1 MYGTYTRTMLG
12 LRTRTNNKGYGLE
25 SAMANF
31 NRSMFC
37 RFIASFLSFVLIQ
50 TAPGL
55 SVYEAIAQMRTA
67 AGTAAGT
74 SSGAAPVRVEMN
86 LPSAGAV
93 MSPNSVLGLNAS
105 LSAPNA
111 VPNVVTPSVAVKMN
125 QAVQTPAIP
134 VTPLSFKPST
144 LPAAAKS
151 VSVIAA
157 VPASAALTP
166 SAPAASALVDT
177 GVSLSKIASEKS
189 APSSE
194 PSALLTTLSRLFDGS
209 SAYKGTLAVGTPTE
223 SAAASIGDSAPS
235 ALAPAALSAA
245 SKTDAQPPVPS
256 NNEPPATPSAPSRSR
271 VSIGLGLAALG
282 GAAAWYTSAWAVA
295 VLGGFLAPFVAVP
308 ALVLSASWISL
319 GALAGFA
326 AFSVE
331 TWKGFPSDL
340 KSSALSAGAMTFR
353 FWARFGLIFDS
364 VLRGG
369 STDEAMKKDLSANIL
384 KYPFIAWLFVL
395 AGYAMSPVAF
405 LIGSAYRLIGTPFL
419 AAFRGAREV
428 IVGFLPW
435 MARVFRFLGRLVVRI
450 FPFMGG
456 FIVGALKTAFF
467 GAAAG
472 AALLAGPIGRD
483 AFLTDYKAKTL
494 PGWIGFRLTQ
504 VLALAAVVVT
514 GAVGAVIGLASSP
527 VHVVMGA
534 LELAFDWSGL
544 SPKGEEFFSRW
555 MKAVKNDGGLTALL
569 DRGFPLA
576 AENLSLPARV
586 TRALNGTAISLY
598 TALFLPFLSIA
609 TIVRASRAASRGEDK
624 RSPDGTDRKDEKG
637 SETPVAPRA
646 GVVLPA
652 VLGTLGAAAGVAAAL
667 YFLVAPLVLLDLGLL
682 AAAAVLGGAA
692 GLALSQP
699 QAWSGSVSGALAE
712 GSLSAKQSFGG
723 WRDAGARTAAALRGD
738 AVPRVSES
746 VVALAL
752 PTVFG
757 AVAAF
762 LSAVVGGAQSAA
774 SSAGAASW
782 AGFMAVITQFLPA
795 LKRFLN
801 WAVEVLKDIVPFAF
815 GFVFGTIFGV
825 FKSGWFVASNLF
837 RPVQDIFEREDEIG
851 TERPSE
857 AQTGAAILM
866 GLTLIVPALAA
877 FVGSFA
883 VGMIAGIPVALTH
896 GVALGVRWAR
906 TGEKSESYFKNWERR
921 SLPNALRKAREVVD
935 IKIVDAEGAELPVWR
950 VYVRLASFLL
960 AAIPST
966 IALVV
971 SGGAAYL
978 RSLADAKLVESKPEA
993 ARASA
998 DEPAAAPVEKAE
1010 QKPVGKPP
1018 VWVAALTGALGLAAG
1033 IYAAIAFGAP
1043 LLAALAG
1050 WKLWLAAAAVYAAVP
1065 VLGLSAG
1072 LAVSQPV
1079 LWTRLIPSVVD
1090 HAKAGFGR
1098 SLGYWTAAGKAV
1110 GLAPLYAI
1118 PGSVLGAGWAVAGA
1132 AFGGAAA
1139 GAVAA
1144 YEGARQVV
1152 YEILPFLRTAFET
1165 LMKVI
1170 RRVVPFVFGL
1180 FAGLVSG
1187 VVGSAAFGAILLGR
1201 PYFKHVVADDFKHAG
1216 ALGFL
1221 GNLLLKTV
1229 ALVLGL
1235 VFGLIGVV
1243 AGVLAALPYALTASV
1258 AFAFRFADIGGP
1270 VQKFFDHWT
1279 YGALRAELRRLS
1291 QLTDRFQFP
1300 EGEAAIADGWIRMAN
1315 VLPATIAAAF
1325 AGTIAGWVGYFRS
1338 LGVAYKSAKS
1348 GGPIP
1353 EPVVDEEAQRRW
1365 DRTWR
1370 SSKKAALSFFAWGI
1384 AGAVIGLGIML
1395 ATSWTPLGLAG
1406 WLLVGALA
1414 GAGVLGALSLAALIA
1429 TVALFFWID
1438 GQLR

>member
-1 MYGTYTRTMLG
+1 
-12 LRTRTNNKGYGLE
+12 
-25 SAMANF
+25 MANF
-31 NRSMFC
+31 NRSMIS

-50 TAPGL
+50 TAPGMG
-55 SVYEAIAQMRTA
+55 VYQALAQVKVNMGA
-67 AGTAAGT
+67 SGTA
-74 SSGAAPVRVEMN
+74 SGAPVRVQIAV
-86 LPSAGAV
+86 PSANAILT
-93 MSPNSVLGLNAS
+93 PNAVLGLNPS
-105 LSAPNA
+105 LSVTNA
-111 VPNVVTPSVAVKMN
+111 VPNLVTPSVAVTVVKTN

-134 VTPLSFKPST
+134 VTPSSFRPLT
-144 LPAAAKS
+144 VPAAAKS

-157 VPASAALTP
+157 APASALT
-166 SAPAASALVDT
+166 SNTPAASSLVET
-177 GVSLSKIASEKS
+177 GASLSKISVEKQS
-189 APSSE
+189 P
-194 PSALLTTLSRLFDGS
+194 ALLTTLSRLFDGS
-209 SAYKGTLAVGTPTE
+209 RSYKGTLVVPAV
-223 SAAASIGDSAPS
+223 ASISDSRASALTPS
-235 ALAPAALSAA
+235 ALAPAVS
-245 SKTDAQPPVPS
+245 DPQPPVPS
-256 NNEPPATPSAPSRSR
+256 VNETPSAPSRSR

-282 GAAAWYTSAWAVA
+282 GAAAWYTSAWAVT
-295 VLGGFLAPFVAVP
+295 VLGSLLAPLVAVP
-308 ALVLSASWISL
+308 ALLLSASWIAL
-319 GALAGFA
+319 GALSGFA

-369 STDEAMKKDLSANIL
+369 STDEAMKKELSANIL
-384 KYPFIAWLFVL
+384 KYPLIAWLFVA
-395 AGYAMSPVAF
+395 AGYVMSPVAF
-405 LIGSAYRLIGTPFL
+405 VLGSAYRLVGTPFL
-419 AAFRGAREV
+419 AAFRGARDV

-483 AFLTDYKAKTL
+483 AFLLDYKAKTL

-514 GAVGAVIGLASSP
+514 GAVGAVIGLLSSP
-527 VHVVMGA
+527 VHIVMGA
-534 LELAFDWSGL
+534 LELAFDWSNL
-544 SPKGEEFFSRW
+544 SDKGEAYFKLW
-555 MKAVKNDGGLTALL
+555 MKAVKNDGAVTVLL

-576 AENLSLPARV
+576 AENLSLAARV
-586 TRALNGTAISLY
+586 TRVLNGTGISLY
-598 TALFLPFLSIA
+598 TALFLPFVSIA
-609 TIVRASRAASRGEDK
+609 TIVRASRAAARGEDK

-637 SETPVAPRA
+637 AEAPVASRP
-646 GVVLPA
+646 GIVLPA

-682 AAAAVLGGAA
+682 AAAAFVGGGI

-699 QAWSGSVSGALAE
+699 QAWSGSVSGAVAE
-712 GSLSAKQSFGG
+712 GSLAAKQSFGG

-738 AVPRVSES
+738 AVPRASEP
-746 VVALAL
+746 VIALAL

-757 AVAAF
+757 AVAAV
-762 LSAVVGGAQSAA
+762 LSAAIGGVQSAA
-774 SSAGAASW
+774 SSAGAAAW
-782 AGFMAVITQFLPA
+782 AGFLAVITQFLPA

-801 WAVEVLKDIVPFAF
+801 WAVEVLKDIVPFVF
-815 GFVFGTIFGV
+815 GFVFGTVFGV

-837 RPVQDIFEREDEIG
+837 RPVEAVFKREDVMNSK
-851 TERPSE
+851 PSE
-857 AQTGAAILM
+857 AQIGAGVLM
-866 GLTLIVPALAA
+866 GLTLVVPALAA
-877 FVGSFA
+877 FAGSFA
-883 VGMIAGIPVALTH
+883 VGMVAGIPVALTH
-896 GVALGVRWAR
+896 GVALGVRWAG
-906 TGEKSESYFKNWERR
+906 TGEKSETFFKNWERR
-921 SLPNALRKAREVVD
+921 SLPNALRKARKVVE
-935 IKIVDAEGAELPVWR
+935 INLSGEGAEMPIWR
-950 VYVRLASFLL
+950 VYVRLTSFLL
-960 AAIPST
+960 ATIPST
-966 IALVV
+966 LALVV
-971 SGGAAYL
+971 SGGTAYL
-978 RSLADAKLVESKPEA
+978 RSLSDAKLAESKPA
-993 ARASA
+993 A
-998 DEPAAAPVEKAE
+998 EPASTEAPSTTPAEKAE

-1018 VWVAALTGALGLAAG
+1018 VWLAALTGALGLAAG
-1033 IYAAIAFGAP
+1033 IYATIAFGVP
-1043 LLAALAG
+1043 MIAALVG

-1065 VLGLSAG
+1065 VLGMSTG

-1079 LWTRLIPSVVD
+1079 LWTRLVPSVID
-1090 HAKAGFGR
+1090 HSKAGFGR

-1118 PGSVLGAGWAVAGA
+1118 PGALLGAVWGAAGA
-1132 AFGGAAA
+1132 VFGLAAA

-1165 LMKVI
+1165 VMKVL
-1170 RRVVPFVFGL
+1170 RRVVPFGFGL
-1180 FAGLVSG
+1180 VAGLVSG
-1187 VVGSAAFGAILLGR
+1187 VVGSAAFGALLLGR
-1201 PYFKHVVADDFKHAG
+1201 PYFKHVVTEDFKHAG
-1216 ALGFL
+1216 ALGFI
-1221 GNLLLKTV
+1221 GNVILKAA
-1229 ALVLGL
+1229 ALVLG
-1235 VFGLIGVV
+1235 VAFGLVGVV
-1243 AGVLAALPYALTASV
+1243 AGVLAALPYALTASA

-1279 YGALRAELRRLS
+1279 YGALRSELQRLS
-1291 QLTDRFQFP
+1291 QLTSRFQFP
-1300 EGEAAIADGWIRMAN
+1300 EGEPALSDGWIRMAN

-1338 LGVAYKSAKS
+1338 LGAAYTSAKS

-1370 SSKKAALSFFAWGI
+1370 SSKKAAAGFFAWGI

-1414 GAGVLGALSLAALIA
+1414 AAGVLGALALAAVIA
-1429 TVALFFWID
+1429 TFALFFWLD

>member
-1 MYGTYTRTMLG
+1 
-12 LRTRTNNKGYGLE
+12 
-25 SAMANF
+25 MANF
-31 NRSMFC
+31 NRSMFS
-37 RFIASFLSFVLIQ
+37 RFVASFLSFVLIQ
-50 TAPGL
+50 TAPGMGAYSAL
-55 SVYEAIAQMRTA
+55 AQVRTA

-74 SSGAAPVRVEMN
+74 VNSGAPVRVQMS
-86 LPSAGAV
+86 LPSASAV
-93 MSPNSVLGLNAS
+93 LTPNVGLGLNPG
-105 LSAPNA
+105 LSVTNA
-111 VPNVVTPSVAVKMN
+111 VPNLVTPSVAVNIDQPN
-125 QAVQTPAIP
+125 QAAQITAIP
-134 VTPLSFKPST
+134 SIPLSFKPST

-151 VSVIAA
+151 VAVNAA
-157 VPASAALTP
+157 VPVSAAL
-166 SAPAASALVDT
+166 VET
-177 GVSLSKIASEKS
+177 GVSLSRIASEES
-189 APSSE
+189 APAAE

-209 SAYKGTLAVGTPTE
+209 SAYKGTLPVP
-223 SAAASIGDSAPS
+223 AAASIGDSAPS
-235 ALAPAALSAA
+235 SLAPSALSAA
-245 SKTDAQPPVPS
+245 SKTDSQPPVPS
-256 NNEPPATPSAPSRSR
+256 NNETPSAPSRSR

-340 KSSALSAGAMTFR
+340 KNSALSAGAMTFR

-369 STDEAMKKDLSANIL
+369 STDEAMKKELSANIL
-384 KYPFIAWLFVL
+384 KYPLIAWLFVL

-405 LIGSAYRLIGTPFL
+405 LLGSAYRLIGTPFL

-450 FPFMGG
+450 FPFAGG
-456 FIVGALKTAFF
+456 LIVGGLKTAFF

-472 AALLAGPIGRD
+472 AAVLAGPIGRD

-514 GAVGAVIGLASSP
+514 GAVGAVIGLLVSP

-534 LELAFDWSGL
+534 LDLAFDWSGL

-576 AENLSLPARV
+576 AENLTLAARV
-586 TRALNGTAISLY
+586 ARVLNGTAISLY
-598 TALFLPFLSIA
+598 TALFLPFVSIA
-609 TIVRASRAASRGEDK
+609 TIVRASRAASRGEDT

-637 SETPVAPRA
+637 AETPVAARP
-646 GVVLPA
+646 GIVLPA
-652 VLGTLGAAAGVAAAL
+652 VLGVIGAAAGVAAAL

-682 AAAAVLGGAA
+682 ALAAVIGGGL

-699 QAWSGSVSGALAE
+699 QAWSGSVSGAISE
-712 GSLSAKQSFGG
+712 GSLAAKQSFGG

-738 AVPRVSES
+738 AVPRASEP
-746 VVALAL
+746 VVALAI
-752 PTVFG
+752 PTVAG
-757 AVAAF
+757 AIAAA
-762 LSAVVGGAQSAA
+762 LSAVIGGVQSAV
-774 SSAGAASW
+774 STTVSAAW

-795 LKRFLN
+795 LKRFFD
-801 WAVEVLKDIVPFAF
+801 WAVEVLKDIVPFVF
-815 GFVFGTIFGV
+815 GFLFGTILGV

-837 RPVQDIFEREDEIG
+837 RPVQEIFEREDKNG

-857 AQTGAAILM
+857 AQIGAGVLM
-866 GLTLIVPALAA
+866 GLTLVVPALAA
-877 FVGSFA
+877 FAGSFA

-896 GVALGVRWAR
+896 GVALGVRWAG
-906 TGEKSESYFKNWERR
+906 TGEKSEMYFKNWERR
-921 SLPNALRKAREVVD
+921 SLPNALKKAAGVVK
-935 IKIVDAEGAELPVWR
+935 IKLSGEGVEMPIWR
-950 VYVRLASFLL
+950 LYVRSASFLL

-966 IALVV
+966 IALVI
-971 SGGAAYL
+971 SGGAAYV
-978 RSLADAKLVESKPEA
+978 RSLADAKLAESKPEA
-993 ARASA
+993 AQASTE
-998 DEPAAAPVEKAE
+998 EPAAAPVEKAA

-1033 IYAAIAFGAP
+1033 IYAAIVLGP
-1043 LLAALAG
+1043 VYLMLLTG
-1050 WKLWLAAAAVYAAVP
+1050 WQLWLGYATVFAAVP

-1110 GLAPLYAI
+1110 GLTPVYGFA
-1118 PGSVLGAGWAVAGA
+1118 GGVLGLVWGVAGA
-1132 AFGGAAA
+1132 AFGLAAA

-1165 LMKVI
+1165 LMKVL

-1180 FAGLVSG
+1180 FAGLISG
-1187 VVGSAAFGAILLGR
+1187 VVGSAAFGALLLGR
-1201 PYFKHVVADDFKHAG
+1201 PYFKHVVADDFKHEG

-1221 GNLLLKTV
+1221 GNLLLKAV
-1229 ALVLGL
+1229 AFVLGV

-1300 EGEAAIADGWIRMAN
+1300 EGEAALSDGWIRMAN

-1325 AGTIAGWVGYFRS
+1325 AGTIAGWVGFFRS

-1353 EPVVDEEAQRRW
+1353 EPVVDQEAQRRW

-1370 SSKKAALSFFAWGI
+1370 SSKKAALSFFAWGV
-1384 AGAVIGLGIML
+1384 AGAVIGLVLML

-1414 GAGVLGALSLAALIA
+1414 GAGVLGALALAAVIA
-1429 TVALFFWID
+1429 TVALFLWID

>member
-1 MYGTYTRTMLG
+1 
-12 LRTRTNNKGYGLE
+12 
-25 SAMANF
+25 MANF
-31 NRSMFC
+31 KRSIFC

-50 TAPGL
+50 TAPGMG
-55 SVYEAIAQMRTA
+55 VYQALAQVKVNMGA
-67 AGTAAGT
+67 SGTA
-74 SSGAAPVRVEMN
+74 SGAPVRVQIAV
-86 LPSAGAV
+86 PSANAILT
-93 MSPNSVLGLNAS
+93 PNAVLGLNPS
-105 LSAPNA
+105 LSVTNV
-111 VPNVVTPSVAVKMN
+111 VPNLVTPSVAVKTN
-125 QAVQTPAIP
+125 QAAQMPAIP

-151 VSVIAA
+151 VSVNAA
-157 VPASAALTP
+157 VPASALTP
-166 SAPAASALVDT
+166 NAVPSAASELVKT
-177 GVSLSKIASEKS
+177 GASLSNISVEKQS
-189 APSSE
+189 P
-194 PSALLTTLSRLFDGS
+194 ALLTTLSRLFDGTRS
-209 SAYKGTLAVGTPTE
+209 YKGTLSVP
-223 SAAASIGDSAPS
+223 AAAAIADPRPS
-235 ALAPAALSAA
+235 ALAAPSTLAPAAPDS
-245 SKTDAQPPVPS
+245 QIPVPS
-256 NNEPPATPSAPSRSR
+256 SNETPSAPSRSR

-282 GAAAWYTSAWAVA
+282 GAAAWYTSAWAVT
-295 VLGGFLAPFVAVP
+295 VLGPLLAPFVAVP
-308 ALVLSASWISL
+308 ALALAVGWISL
-319 GALAGFA
+319 GTLAGFA

-331 TWKGFPSDL
+331 TWKDFPSDL
-340 KSSALSAGAMTFR
+340 KTSALSAGAMTFR

-369 STDEAMKKDLSANIL
+369 STDEAMKKELSANIL
-384 KYPFIAWLFVL
+384 TYPIIAWLFVL

-405 LIGSAYRLIGTPFL
+405 IIGSAYRLVGTPFL

-456 FIVGALKTAFF
+456 FIIGGLKTMFF

-472 AALLAGPIGRD
+472 AAVLAGPIGRD
-483 AFLTDYKAKTL
+483 AFTSDYKAVSV
-494 PGWIGFRLTQ
+494 PGWIAFRLTQ
-504 VLALAAVVVT
+504 LAALAAILLT
-514 GAVGAVIGLASSP
+514 GAVGAVLGLLSSP

-544 SPKGEEFFSRW
+544 SPKGEAFFTRW

-576 AENLSLPARV
+576 ETNLSLAARL
-586 TRALNGTAISLY
+586 TRVLNGAAISLY
-598 TALFLPFLSIA
+598 TALFLPFVSLA
-609 TIVRASRAASRGEDK
+609 TIVRASRAAYRGEDK
-624 RSPDGTDRKDEKG
+624 RSPDGTERKDEKG
-637 SETPVAPRA
+637 SEPPVAPRA

-652 VLGTLGAAAGVAAAL
+652 ALGALGAAAGVAAAL

-682 AAAAVLGGAA
+682 AAAALLGGGA

-699 QAWSGSVSGALAE
+699 QAWTGAVTGTIAE
-712 GSLSAKQSFGG
+712 GSLAAKQSFGG

-738 AVPRVSES
+738 AVPRASES
-746 VVALAL
+746 VVALAI
-752 PTVFG
+752 PTVLG
-757 AVAAF
+757 AIAAV
-762 LSAVVGGAQSAA
+762 LSAV
-774 SSAGAASW
+774 AGAAQAAASKTAAAAW

-795 LKRFLN
+795 LKRFFN
-801 WAVEVLKDIVPFAF
+801 WALEVLKDIVPFAF
-815 GFVFGTIFGV
+815 GFLFGTILGV

-837 RPVQDIFEREDEIG
+837 RPVEAVFKREDAVG
-851 TERPSE
+851 SKASE
-857 AQTGAAILM
+857 AQIGAGVLM
-866 GLTLIVPALAA
+866 GLTLVVPALAA
-877 FVGSFA
+877 FAGSFA

-896 GVALGVRWAR
+896 GVALGVRWAG
-906 TGEKSESYFKNWERR
+906 TGEKSESFFRNWERR
-921 SLPNALRKAREVVD
+921 SLPNALRAARKVAD
-935 IKIVDAEGAELPVWR
+935 IGLSGEGAELPVWR

-978 RSLADAKLVESKPEA
+978 RSLSDAKLGDSKAASGTSSSEASAPAPAPKPEQA
-993 ARASA
+993 
-998 DEPAAAPVEKAE
+998 
-1010 QKPVGKPP
+1010 PVGKPP
-1018 VWVAALTGALGLAAG
+1018 VWLAAATGALGLAAG
-1033 IYAAIAFGAP
+1033 IYAALAFGVP

-1050 WKLWLAAAAVYAAVP
+1050 WQLWLAAAAVYAAVP

-1079 LWTRLIPSVVD
+1079 LWKRLIPSVVD
-1090 HAKAGFGR
+1090 HAKGGFGR

-1118 PGSVLGAGWAVAGA
+1118 PGAVLGAAWGAAGA
-1132 AFGGAAA
+1132 AFGLAAA

-1165 LMKVI
+1165 VMKVL
-1170 RRVVPFVFGL
+1170 RRVVPFGFGL
-1180 FAGLVSG
+1180 FAGLISG
-1187 VVGSAAFGAILLGR
+1187 VVGSAAFGALLLGR
-1201 PYFKHVVADDFKHAG
+1201 PYFKHVVAEDFNHSG

-1221 GNLLLKTV
+1221 GNVLLKAV
-1229 ALVLGL
+1229 ALVLGV
-1235 VFGLIGVV
+1235 VFGLVGVV
-1243 AGVLAALPYALTASV
+1243 AGSLAALPYALTASV
-1258 AFAFRFADIGGP
+1258 SFAFRFADIGGP

-1300 EGEAAIADGWIRMAN
+1300 AEEPAIADGWIRLAN

-1325 AGTIAGWVGYFRS
+1325 AGTIAGWVGFFRS

-1353 EPVVDEEAQRRW
+1353 EPVVDQDARRRW

-1414 GAGVLGALSLAALIA
+1414 GAGVLGALALAAVIA
-1429 TVALFFWID
+1429 AFALFFWLD

>member
-1 MYGTYTRTMLG
+1 MAR
-12 LRTRTNNKGYGLE
+12 E
-25 SAMANF
+25 S
-31 NRSMFC
+31 
-37 RFIASFLSFVLIQ
+37 
-50 TAPGL
+50 
-55 SVYEAIAQMRTA
+55 
-67 AGTAAGT
+67 
-74 SSGAAPVRVEMN
+74 
-86 LPSAGAV
+86 
-93 MSPNSVLGLNAS
+93 
-105 LSAPNA
+105 
-111 VPNVVTPSVAVKMN
+111 
-125 QAVQTPAIP
+125 
-134 VTPLSFKPST
+134 
-144 LPAAAKS
+144 
-151 VSVIAA
+151 
-157 VPASAALTP
+157 
-166 SAPAASALVDT
+166 ASALVET
-177 GVSLSKIASEKS
+177 GVFLSRIAAEKTAPASEGTATES
-189 APSSE
+189 
-194 PSALLTTLSRLFDGS
+194 SALLTALSRLFDGS
-209 SAYKGTLAVGTPTE
+209 VSYKGTLAVP
-223 SAAASIGDSAPS
+223 AAASIGDLSPS
-235 ALAPAALSAA
+235 ALAPSALSAA
-245 SKTDAQPPVPS
+245 SKSDAQPPVPS
-256 NNEPPATPSAPSRSR
+256 NNETPSAPSRSR

-295 VLGGFLAPFVAVP
+295 VLGSFLAPFIAVP
-308 ALVLSASWISL
+308 ALALTAAWITL
-319 GALAGFA
+319 GTLAGFA

-331 TWKGFPSDL
+331 TWKGFPADL
-340 KSSALSAGAMTFR
+340 KNSSLSAGAMTFR

-369 STDEAMKKDLSANIL
+369 STDEAMKRDLPANIL
-384 KYPFIAWLFVL
+384 KYPVIAWLFVL
-395 AGYAMSPVAF
+395 AGYVMSPVAF
-405 LIGSAYRLIGTPFL
+405 VLGAAYRLIGTPFL

-450 FPFMGG
+450 FPFAGG
-456 FIVGALKTAFF
+456 LIVGGLKTAFF

-472 AALLAGPIGRD
+472 AAVLAGPIGRD
-483 AFLTDYKAKTL
+483 AFTSDYKAVSV
-494 PGWIGFRLTQ
+494 PGWIGYRLTQ
-504 VLALAAVVVT
+504 LAALAAILVT
-514 GAVGAVIGLASSP
+514 GAVGAVIGLVSSP

-534 LELAFDWSGL
+534 LELAFKWSGL
-544 SPKGEEFFSRW
+544 SDKGETFFKLW

-576 AENLSLPARV
+576 AENLSLSARV
-586 TRALNGTAISLY
+586 TRVLNGTAISLY
-598 TALFLPFLSIA
+598 TALFLPFVSIA
-609 TIVRASRAASRGEDK
+609 TIVRASRAAYRGEDL

-667 YFLVAPLVLLDLGLL
+667 YFLVAPLALLDLGIL
-682 AAAAVLGGAA
+682 AAAAVIGGGA

-699 QAWSGSVSGALAE
+699 QAWSGSVSGAIAE
-712 GSLSAKQSFGG
+712 GSLAAKQAFGG

-738 AVPRVSES
+738 AVPRASES
-746 VVALAL
+746 VAALAV
-752 PTVFG
+752 PTVVG
-757 AVAAF
+757 AIAAVP
-762 LSAVVGGAQSAA
+762 SAVVGAAQAAA
-774 SSAGAASW
+774 SKAVAAAW

-801 WAVEVLKDIVPFAF
+801 WAVEVLKDIVPFVF
-815 GFVFGTIFGV
+815 GFVFGTVFGV

-837 RPVQDIFEREDEIG
+837 RPVQEIFEREDKNG

-857 AQTGAAILM
+857 AQIGAGVLM
-866 GLTLIVPALAA
+866 GLTLVVPALAA
-877 FVGSFA
+877 FAGSFA

-896 GVALGVRWAR
+896 GLALGVRWAG
-906 TGEKSESYFKNWERR
+906 TGEKSEAYFKNWERR
-921 SLPNALRKAREVVD
+921 SLPNALKRAAGVV
-935 IKIVDAEGAELPVWR
+935 KITLSGEGAEMPIWR
-950 VYVRLASFLL
+950 LYVRSASFLL

-971 SGGAAYL
+971 SGGVAYV
-978 RSLADAKLVESKPEA
+978 RSLADAKRAESKPEA
-993 ARASA
+993 APASS
-998 DEPAAAPVEKAE
+998 EESAATPSDKAE

-1018 VWVAALTGALGLAAG
+1018 VWLAALTGALGLAAG

-1079 LWTRLIPSVVD
+1079 LWTRLVPSVVD

-1118 PGSVLGAGWAVAGA
+1118 PGAVLGAVWGVAGA
-1132 AFGGAAA
+1132 VFGVAAA

-1170 RRVVPFVFGL
+1170 RRVVPFAFGL
-1180 FAGLVSG
+1180 LAGLVSG
-1187 VVGSAAFGAILLGR
+1187 VVGSAAFGALLLGR

-1221 GNLLLKTV
+1221 GNLLLKAV
-1229 ALVLGL
+1229 ALVLG
-1235 VFGLIGVV
+1235 VAFGLVGVV

-1258 AFAFRFADIGGP
+1258 SLAFRFAEIGGP

-1279 YGALRAELRRLS
+1279 YGALRAEMQRLN

-1300 EGEAAIADGWIRMAN
+1300 EGSAAVSDGWIRMAN
-1315 VLPATIAAAF
+1315 ILPATIAAAF
-1325 AGTIAGWVGYFRS
+1325 AATIAGWVGWFRS
-1338 LGVAYKSAKS
+1338 LVAAYRSAKS

-1353 EPVVDEEAQRRW
+1353 EPVVDQDAQRRW
-1365 DRTWR
+1365 DRAWR
-1370 SSKKAALSFFAWGI
+1370 SSKKTALSFFAWGV

-1414 GAGVLGALSLAALIA
+1414 GAGVLGALTLAAAIA
-1429 TVALFFWID
+1429 AVALLYWIG

>member
-1 MYGTYTRTMLG
+1 
-12 LRTRTNNKGYGLE
+12 
-25 SAMANF
+25 MANF
-31 NRSMFC
+31 NRSLIS

-50 TAPGL
+50 TAPGM
-55 SVYEAIAQMRTA
+55 SVYQALAQVKVNMGA
-67 AGTAAGT
+67 SGTA
-74 SSGAAPVRVEMN
+74 SGAPVRVQIAV
-86 LPSAGAV
+86 PSANAILT
-93 MSPNSVLGLNAS
+93 PNAVLGLNPS
-105 LSAPNA
+105 LSVTNA
-111 VPNVVTPSVAVKMN
+111 VPNLVTPSVAVNAATN

-134 VTPLSFKPST
+134 VTPSSFRPQT
-144 LPAAAKS
+144 VPAAAKS
-151 VSVIAA
+151 VAVIAA
-157 VPASAALTP
+157 VPASALTP
-166 SAPAASALVDT
+166 NAAPSAASELVNT
-177 GVSLSKIASEKS
+177 GASLSKLSVEKQS
-189 APSSE
+189 P
-194 PSALLTTLSRLFDGS
+194 ALLTTLSRLFDGS
-209 SAYKGTLAVGTPTE
+209 RSYKGTLSVPA
-223 SAAASIGDSAPS
+223 SASISDPRAS
-235 ALAPAALSAA
+235 ALAPSAFA
-245 SKTDAQPPVPS
+245 PAVSDPQPPAPS
-256 NNEPPATPSAPSRSR
+256 VDVTPSAPSRSR

-282 GAAAWYTSAWAVA
+282 GAAAWYTSAWAVT
-295 VLGGFLAPFVAVP
+295 VLGSLLAPFVAVP
-308 ALVLSASWISL
+308 ALALAIAWISL
-319 GALAGFA
+319 GTLAGFA

-369 STDEAMKKDLSANIL
+369 STDEAMKKELSANIL
-384 KYPFIAWLFVL
+384 TYPIIAWLFVA
-395 AGYAMSPVAF
+395 AGYVMSPVAF
-405 LIGSAYRLIGTPFL
+405 VLGSAYRLVGTPFL

-456 FIVGALKTAFF
+456 FIVGAVKTAFF

-472 AALLAGPIGRD
+472 AAVLAGPIGRD

-504 VLALAAVVVT
+504 VLALAGVIVT
-514 GAVGAVIGLASSP
+514 GAVGTVIGLLSSP

-534 LELAFDWSGL
+534 LELAFKWSGL
-544 SPKGEEFFSRW
+544 SDKGETYFKLW
-555 MKAVKNDGGLTALL
+555 MKAVKNDGAVTVLL

-576 AENLSLPARV
+576 AENLSLAARV
-586 TRALNGTAISLY
+586 TRVLNGTAISLY
-598 TALFLPFLSIA
+598 TALFLPFVSIA

-637 SETPVAPRA
+637 TEAPVTSRP
-646 GVVLPA
+646 GIVLPA
-652 VLGTLGAAAGVAAAL
+652 VLGTLGAAAGVATAL

-682 AAAAVLGGAA
+682 AAAAVLGGGA

-699 QAWSGSVSGALAE
+699 QAWSGSVSGAVAE
-712 GSLSAKQSFGG
+712 GSLAAKQSFGG

-738 AVPRVSES
+738 AVPRASES
-746 VVALAL
+746 VVALAI
-752 PTVFG
+752 PTVVG
-757 AVAAF
+757 AVAAVP
-762 LSAVVGGAQSAA
+762 SAAIAGVQSAA
-774 SSAGAASW
+774 STTGAASW

-815 GFVFGTIFGV
+815 GFVFGTVFGV

-837 RPVQDIFEREDEIG
+837 RPVAEIFEREDKNG

-857 AQTGAAILM
+857 AQIGAGVLM
-866 GLTLIVPALAA
+866 GLTLVVPALAA
-877 FVGSFA
+877 FASSFA

-896 GVALGVRWAR
+896 GVAVGVRWAG

-921 SLPNALRKAREVVD
+921 SLPNALKKAREVVA
-935 IKIVDAEGAELPVWR
+935 IKLSGEGAEMPIWR
-950 VYVRLASFLL
+950 LYVRSASFLL

-978 RSLADAKLVESKPEA
+978 RSLSDAKLSESKPA
-993 ARASA
+993 AEPASA
-998 DEPAAAPVEKAE
+998 EEPVTTPADKAAK
-1010 QKPVGKPP
+1010 KTVGKPA
-1018 VWVAALTGALGLAAG
+1018 VWLAALTGALGLAAG

-1065 VLGLSAG
+1065 VLGLSGG

-1079 LWTRLIPSVVD
+1079 LWTRLIPSVAD
-1090 HAKAGFGR
+1090 HAKGGFGR

-1118 PGSVLGAGWAVAGA
+1118 PGALLGAVWGAAGA
-1132 AFGGAAA
+1132 VFGVAAA

-1165 LMKVI
+1165 VMKVL
-1170 RRVVPFVFGL
+1170 RRVVPFGFGL
-1180 FAGLVSG
+1180 FAGLISG
-1187 VVGSAAFGAILLGR
+1187 VVGSAAFGALLLGR
-1201 PYFKHVVADDFKHAG
+1201 PYFKHVVSEDFKHAG
-1216 ALGFL
+1216 ALGFI
-1221 GNLLLKTV
+1221 GNLLLKAA
-1229 ALVLGL
+1229 ALVLG
-1235 VFGLIGVV
+1235 VAFGLVGVV

-1279 YGALRAELRRLS
+1279 YGALRAELQRLS
-1291 QLTDRFQFP
+1291 QLTSRFQFP
-1300 EGEAAIADGWIRMAN
+1300 EGEAALSDGWIRVAN

-1338 LGVAYKSAKS
+1338 LSVAYKSAKS

-1353 EPVVDEEAQRRW
+1353 EPVVDQDAQRRW

-1370 SSKKAALSFFAWGI
+1370 SSKKTAAGFFAWGI

-1414 GAGVLGALSLAALIA
+1414 AAGVLGALALAAVIA
-1429 TVALFFWID
+1429 TFALFFWLD

>member
-1 MYGTYTRTMLG
+1 
-12 LRTRTNNKGYGLE
+12 
-25 SAMANF
+25 MANF
-31 NRSMFC
+31 NRSLLC
-37 RFIASFLSFVLIQ
+37 RFVASFLSFILIQ
-50 TAPGL
+50 TAPGMG
-55 SVYEAIAQMRTA
+55 VYEALAQVRANIGATGGA
-67 AGTAAGT
+67 AN
-74 SSGAAPVRVEMN
+74 GAAPVKVEMS
-86 LPSAGAV
+86 LPSANAV
-93 MSPNSVLGLNAS
+93 LTPNAVLGLNPS
-105 LSAPNA
+105 LSVPNA
-111 VPNVVTPSVAVKMN
+111 VPNVVTPSVAVKIN
-125 QAVQTPAIP
+125 QAAQMPAIP

-151 VSVIAA
+151 VAVIAA

-177 GVSLSKIASEKS
+177 GVSLSKIASEQS
-189 APSSE
+189 APASE

-209 SAYKGTLAVGTPTE
+209 SAYKGTLAVP
-223 SAAASIGDSAPS
+223 AAASIGDISPS

-245 SKTDAQPPVPS
+245 SQSDSQPPVPS
-256 NNEPPATPSAPSRSR
+256 NNETPSAPSRSR
-271 VSIGLGLAALG
+271 VSVGLGLAALG
-282 GAAAWYTSAWAVA
+282 GAAALGTSAWAVS
-295 VLGGFLAPFVAVP
+295 VLGSLLAPFIAVP
-308 ALVLSASWISL
+308 ALALTVGWITL
-319 GALAGFA
+319 GTLAGFA

-340 KSSALSAGAMTFR
+340 KSSALSAGSMTFR

-369 STDEAMKKDLSANIL
+369 STDEAMKKELSANIL
-384 KYPFIAWLFVL
+384 KYPVIAWLFVL

-405 LIGSAYRLIGTPFL
+405 LLGSAYRLVGTPFL

-450 FPFMGG
+450 FPFLGG
-456 FIVGALKTAFF
+456 FVVGSLKTAFF

-472 AALLAGPIGRD
+472 AALLADPIGRD

-504 VLALAAVVVT
+504 AAALVAILVT

-586 TRALNGTAISLY
+586 TRVLNGTAISLY

-609 TIVRASRAASRGEDK
+609 TIVRASRAASRGEDT

-637 SETPVAPRA
+637 TEAPVASRP
-646 GVVLPA
+646 GIVLPA

-682 AAAAVLGGAA
+682 AAAAALGGAA

-699 QAWSGSVSGALAE
+699 QAWSGLVTGAAAE

-738 AVPRVSES
+738 AVPRASES
-746 VVALAL
+746 VAALAL
-752 PTVFG
+752 PTVIG
-757 AVAAF
+757 AVAAVP
-762 LSAVVGGAQSAA
+762 SAVIGGVQSAA
-774 SSAGAASW
+774 STAGAASW

-801 WAVEVLKDIVPFAF
+801 WAVSVLKDIVPFAF
-815 GFVFGTIFGV
+815 GFVFGTVFGV

-837 RPVQDIFEREDEIG
+837 RPVEAVFKREDAANSKA
-851 TERPSE
+851 SE
-857 AQTGAAILM
+857 AQIGAGVLM
-866 GLTLIVPALAA
+866 GLTLVVPALAA
-877 FVGSFA
+877 FAGSFA
-883 VGMIAGIPVALTH
+883 VGMIAGIPVALTY
-896 GVALGVRWAR
+896 GLALGVRWAR
-906 TGEKSESYFKNWERR
+906 TGEKSESFFRNWERR
-921 SLPNALRKAREVVD
+921 SLPNALRKAREVVE
-935 IKIVDAEGAELPVWR
+935 IELSGEGAEMPIWR

-960 AAIPST
+960 AAAPST

-978 RSLADAKLVESKPEA
+978 RSLADAKLAESKPEA
-993 ARASA
+993 ARAST
-998 DEPAAAPVEKAE
+998 DEPAVAPAEKAE

-1018 VWVAALTGALGLAAG
+1018 VWLAALTGALGLAAG

-1079 LWTRLIPSVVD
+1079 LWTRLVPSVVD

-1110 GLAPLYAI
+1110 GLTPVY
-1118 PGSVLGAGWAVAGA
+1118 GFVGGVLGLVWGAAGA
-1132 AFGGAAA
+1132 AFGLIAA

-1152 YEILPFLRTAFET
+1152 YEILPFLRSAFET

-1170 RRVVPFVFGL
+1170 RRVVPFAFGL
-1180 FAGLVSG
+1180 LAGLVSG
-1187 VVGSAAFGAILLGR
+1187 VVGSAAFGALLLGR

-1229 ALVLGL
+1229 ALVLG
-1235 VFGLIGVV
+1235 VAFGLVGVV

-1258 AFAFRFADIGGP
+1258 SLAFRFADIGGP

-1279 YGALRAELRRLS
+1279 YGALRAEMQRLN

-1300 EGEAAIADGWIRMAN
+1300 EGAAAISDGWIRMAN
-1315 VLPATIAAAF
+1315 ILPATIAAAF
-1325 AGTIAGWVGYFRS
+1325 AATIAGWVGYFRS
-1338 LGVAYKSAKS
+1338 LVVAYRSAKS

-1353 EPVVDEEAQRRW
+1353 EPVVDQDSQRRW
-1365 DRTWR
+1365 DRAWR
-1370 SSKKAALSFFAWGI
+1370 SSKKTALSFFAWGI
-1384 AGAVIGLGIML
+1384 GGAVIGLGIML

-1414 GAGVLGALSLAALIA
+1414 GAGVLGALALAALIA

>member
-1 MYGTYTRTMLG
+1 
-12 LRTRTNNKGYGLE
+12 
-25 SAMANF
+25 MANF
-31 NRSMFC
+31 NRSFIC
-37 RFIASFLSFVLIQ
+37 RFVASFLSLILIQ

-86 LPSAGAV
+86 LPAASAV
-93 MSPNSVLGLNAS
+93 MTPNSVLGLNTS
-105 LSAPNA
+105 LSVNNA
-111 VPNVVTPSVAVKMN
+111 VPNVVTPSVAVKN

-151 VSVIAA
+151 VAVNAA

-166 SAPAASALVDT
+166 SASAASALVET
-177 GVSLSKIASEKS
+177 GVSLSKAAAENP
-189 APSSE
+189 APASE

-209 SAYKGTLAVGTPTE
+209 SAYKGTLAVP
-223 SAAASIGDSAPS
+223 AAASIGDSGPS
-235 ALAPAALSAA
+235 ALAPSALSAA
-245 SKTDAQPPVPS
+245 SKADAQPPVPS
-256 NNEPPATPSAPSRSR
+256 NNETPSAPSRSR
-271 VSIGLGLAALG
+271 VSVGLGLAALG
-282 GAAAWYTSAWAVA
+282 GAAAWYTSAWAVS
-295 VLGGFLAPFVAVP
+295 VLGSLLAPFVAVP
-308 ALVLSASWISL
+308 ALALAAAWITL
-319 GALAGFA
+319 GTFAGFA

-331 TWKGFPSDL
+331 TWKGFPADL
-340 KSSALSAGAMTFR
+340 KNSALSAGAMTFR

-369 STDEAMKKDLSANIL
+369 STDEAMKKELSANIL
-384 KYPFIAWLFVL
+384 KYPVIAWLFVL
-395 AGYAMSPVAF
+395 AGYAMSPLAF
-405 LIGSAYRLIGTPFL
+405 LLGSAYRLIGTPFL

-456 FIVGALKTAFF
+456 FLFGGLKTAFF
-467 GAAAG
+467 GGAAG

-504 VLALAAVVVT
+504 LAALAAILVT
-514 GAVGAVIGLASSP
+514 GAVGAVIGLLSSP

-544 SPKGEEFFSRW
+544 SPMGEEFFSRW

-576 AENLSLPARV
+576 AENLSLSARV
-586 TRALNGTAISLY
+586 TRVLNGTAISLY
-598 TALFLPFLSIA
+598 TALFLPFLSVA

-637 SETPVAPRA
+637 AEAPVASRP
-646 GVVLPA
+646 GIVLPA

-667 YFLVAPLVLLDLGLL
+667 YFLVAPLALLDLGLL
-682 AAAAVLGGAA
+682 AAAAVLGGGA

-699 QAWSGSVSGALAE
+699 QAWSGSVTGALAE
-712 GSLSAKQSFGG
+712 GSLSARQSFGG

-738 AVPRVSES
+738 AVPRASES

-752 PTVFG
+752 PTVVG
-757 AVAAF
+757 AIAAV
-762 LSAVVGGAQSAA
+762 LSAVVGAAQTVA
-774 SSAGAASW
+774 SKAVAASW

-815 GFVFGTIFGV
+815 GFVFGTVFGV

-837 RPVQDIFEREDEIG
+837 RPVEAVFKREDAAKSKA
-851 TERPSE
+851 SE
-857 AQTGAAILM
+857 AQIGAGVLM
-866 GLTLIVPALAA
+866 GLTLAVPALAA
-877 FVGSFA
+877 FAGSFA
-883 VGMIAGIPVALTH
+883 VGMIAGLPVALTH
-896 GVALGVRWAR
+896 GLALGVRWAR
-906 TGEKSESYFKNWERR
+906 TGEKSETFFRNWERR

-935 IKIVDAEGAELPVWR
+935 IRIADAEGAELPVWR

-960 AAIPST
+960 AAVPST

-993 ARASA
+993 ARAST
-998 DEPAAAPVEKAE
+998 DEPAAAPLEKAE
-1010 QKPVGKPP
+1010 PAPVGKPP
-1018 VWVAALTGALGLAAG
+1018 VWLAALTGALGLAAG

-1079 LWTRLIPSVVD
+1079 LWTRLVPSVVD

-1110 GLAPLYAI
+1110 GLTPAYGFVGGI
-1118 PGSVLGAGWAVAGA
+1118 LGLAWGVAGA
-1132 AFGGAAA
+1132 AFGLVAA
-1139 GAVAA
+1139 GVVAA

-1170 RRVVPFVFGL
+1170 RRVVPFAFGL
-1180 FAGLVSG
+1180 LAGLVSG
-1187 VVGSAAFGAILLGR
+1187 VVGSAAFGALLLGR

-1221 GNLLLKTV
+1221 GNLLLKAV
-1229 ALVLGL
+1229 ALVLGAA
-1235 VFGLIGVV
+1235 FGLVGVV

-1258 AFAFRFADIGGP
+1258 SLAFRFAEIGGP
-1270 VQKFFDHWT
+1270 VQKYFDHWT
-1279 YGALRAELRRLS
+1279 YGALRAEMQRLN

-1300 EGEAAIADGWIRMAN
+1300 EGAAAVSDGWIRMAN
-1315 VLPATIAAAF
+1315 ILPATIAAAF
-1325 AGTIAGWVGYFRS
+1325 AATIAGWVGYFRS
-1338 LGVAYKSAKS
+1338 LVVAYRSAKS

-1353 EPVVDEEAQRRW
+1353 EPVVDQDAQRRW

-1370 SSKKAALSFFAWGI
+1370 SSKKTALSFFAWGI
-1384 AGAVIGLGIML
+1384 GGAAIGLGIML

-1414 GAGVLGALSLAALIA
+1414 GAGVLGALALAALIA

>member
-1 MYGTYTRTMLG
+1 
-12 LRTRTNNKGYGLE
+12 
-25 SAMANF
+25 
-31 NRSMFC
+31 
-37 RFIASFLSFVLIQ
+37 
-50 TAPGL
+50 
-55 SVYEAIAQMRTA
+55 
-67 AGTAAGT
+67 
-74 SSGAAPVRVEMN
+74 MN
-86 LPSAGAV
+86 LPSANAV
-93 MSPNSVLGLNAS
+93 LIPTSVLGLNAS

-111 VPNVVTPSVAVKMN
+111 VPNVVTPSVAVQSV
-125 QAVQTPAIP
+125 QAAQTPALP

-151 VSVIAA
+151 VAVIAA
-157 VPASAALTP
+157 GPVALRTPAMAQES
-166 SAPAASALVDT
+166 ASALVET
-177 GVSLSKIASEKS
+177 GVALSRIASEKS
-189 APSSE
+189 APASE

-209 SAYKGTLAVGTPTE
+209 ASYKGTLAVP
-223 SAAASIGDSAPS
+223 AAASIGDLSPS
-235 ALAPAALSAA
+235 ALAPSALSAA
-245 SKTDAQPPVPS
+245 SKTDATPPVPS
-256 NNEPPATPSAPSRSR
+256 NNETPSAPSRSR

-295 VLGGFLAPFVAVP
+295 VLGSFLAPFIAVP
-308 ALVLSASWISL
+308 ALALTAAWTTL
-319 GALAGFA
+319 GVLAGFA

-331 TWKGFPSDL
+331 TWKGFPADL
-340 KSSALSAGAMTFR
+340 KSSAVSAGAMTFR

-369 STDEAMKKDLSANIL
+369 STDEAMKKELSANIL
-384 KYPFIAWLFVL
+384 KYPVIAWLFVL

-405 LIGSAYRLIGTPFL
+405 LLGSAYRLVGTPFL

-450 FPFMGG
+450 FPFAGG
-456 FIVGALKTAFF
+456 LIVGALKTAFF

-472 AALLAGPIGRD
+472 AAVLAGPIGRD
-483 AFLTDYKAKTL
+483 AFTGEYKAASV
-494 PGWIGFRLTQ
+494 PGWIGYRLTQ
-504 VLALAAVVVT
+504 LAALAAILVT
-514 GAVGAVIGLASSP
+514 GAVGAVVGLLVSP

-534 LELAFDWSGL
+534 LELAFRWSGL
-544 SPKGEEFFSRW
+544 SDSGERFFKLW

-576 AENLSLPARV
+576 ETGLSLAART
-586 TRALNGTAISLY
+586 TRVLNGAAISLY
-598 TALFLPFLSIA
+598 TALFLPFVSIA

-624 RSPDGTDRKDEKG
+624 RSPDGTERKDETG
-637 SETPVAPRA
+637 AETPVAPRA

-652 VLGTLGAAAGVAAAL
+652 ALGLIGAAAGVFAAG
-667 YFLVAPLVLLDLGLL
+667 YFLVAPLVLLDFGILAL
-682 AAAAVLGGAA
+682 AALVGGGL

-699 QAWSGSVSGALAE
+699 QAWSGWLTGIVSAGGEAAR
-712 GSLSAKQSFGG
+712 QSFGG
-723 WRDAGARTAAALRGD
+723 WTDAGARTAAALRGD
-738 AVPRVSES
+738 SVPRASEP
-746 VVALAL
+746 VVALAI
-752 PTVFG
+752 PAVIG
-757 AVAAF
+757 AIAAV
-762 LSAVVGGAQSAA
+762 LSAVVGGAQTAA
-774 SSAGAASW
+774 SRTVAAAW

-795 LKRFLN
+795 LKRFFN
-801 WAVEVLKDIVPFAF
+801 WALEVLKDIVPFAF

-837 RPVQDIFEREDEIG
+837 RPVEAVFKREDAANSKA
-851 TERPSE
+851 SE
-857 AQTGAAILM
+857 AQIGAGVLM
-866 GLTLIVPALAA
+866 GLTLVVPALAA
-877 FVGSFA
+877 FAGSFA

-896 GVALGVRWAR
+896 GLALGVRWAG
-906 TGEKSESYFKNWERR
+906 TGEKSETFFRNWERR
-921 SLPNALRKAREVVD
+921 SLPNALRKAREVVE
-935 IKIVDAEGAELPVWR
+935 IKLSGEGAEMPVWR

-978 RSLADAKLVESKPEA
+978 RSLSDAKLVESKPEA
-993 ARASA
+993 ARAST
-998 DEPAAAPVEKAE
+998 DVPAASPAPKAE
-1010 QKPVGKPP
+1010 QAPVGKPP
-1018 VWVAALTGALGLAAG
+1018 VWLAALTGALGLAAG
-1033 IYAAIAFGAP
+1033 IYAAIFVGPAF
-1043 LLAALAG
+1043 LMMMTG
-1050 WKLWLAAAAVYAAVP
+1050 WQLWLGYAAVFAATP
-1065 VLGLSAG
+1065 LLGLSAG

-1079 LWTRLIPSVVD
+1079 LWKRLIPSVVEN
-1090 HAKAGFGR
+1090 AAGGFGR

-1118 PGSVLGAGWAVAGA
+1118 PGAVLGAVWGAAGA
-1132 AFGGAAA
+1132 AFGLVAA

-1152 YEILPFLRTAFET
+1152 YEILPFLRAAFET
-1165 LMKVI
+1165 AMKVL
-1170 RRVVPFVFGL
+1170 RRVVPFGFGL
-1180 FAGLVSG
+1180 FAGLISG
-1187 VVGSAAFGAILLGR
+1187 VVGSAAFGALLLGR
-1201 PYFKHVVADDFKHAG
+1201 PYFKHVVADDFKHEG

-1221 GNLLLKTV
+1221 GNLLLKAV
-1229 ALVLGL
+1229 ALVLG
-1235 VFGLIGVV
+1235 VAFGLVGVV

-1300 EGEAAIADGWIRMAN
+1300 EGESAIADGWIRMAN
-1315 VLPATIAAAF
+1315 ILPATIAAAF

-1370 SSKKAALSFFAWGI
+1370 SSKKAALSFFAWGV

-1414 GAGVLGALSLAALIA
+1414 GAGVLGALALAAVIA
-1429 TVALFFWID
+1429 TVALFYWID

>member
-1 MYGTYTRTMLG
+1 
-12 LRTRTNNKGYGLE
+12 
-25 SAMANF
+25 MAKF
-31 NRSMFC
+31 NRSMIC
-37 RFIASFLSFVLIQ
+37 RFVASFLSFLLIQ

-55 SVYEAIAQMRTA
+55 SVYEALAQMRTA

-74 SSGAAPVRVEMN
+74 SSGAAPVRVEMK

-93 MSPNSVLGLNAS
+93 MTPNSVLGLNPS
-105 LSAPNA
+105 LSVNDA
-111 VPNVVTPSVAVKMN
+111 VPNLVTPSVAVKN

-151 VSVIAA
+151 VAVNAA
-157 VPASAALTP
+157 WPVALRTPAMAQES
-166 SAPAASALVDT
+166 ASALVDT
-177 GVSLSKIASEKS
+177 GVSLSKIVSEKS

-209 SAYKGTLAVGTPTE
+209 SAYKGTLAAPAVRFDGVE
-223 SAAASIGDSAPS
+223 SAPS
-235 ALAPAALSAA
+235 ALAPSALSAA
-245 SKTDAQPPVPS
+245 SKADAQPPVPS
-256 NNEPPATPSAPSRSR
+256 TNETPAPSRSR
-271 VSIGLGLAALG
+271 VSVGLGLAALG
-282 GAAAWYTSAWAVA
+282 GAAAWYTSAWAVS

-308 ALVLSASWISL
+308 ALALAAAWITL
-319 GALAGFA
+319 GTLAGFA
-326 AFSVE
+326 AFSIE

-369 STDEAMKKDLSANIL
+369 STDEAMKKELSANIL
-384 KYPFIAWLFVL
+384 KYPVIAWLFVI

-456 FIVGALKTAFF
+456 LIVGALKTAFF

-472 AALLAGPIGRD
+472 AAVLAGPIGRD

-514 GAVGAVIGLASSP
+514 GAVGAVIGLLSSP

-534 LELAFDWSGL
+534 LELAFDWSNL

-576 AENLSLPARV
+576 AENLTLAARV
-586 TRALNGTAISLY
+586 TRALNGTAIALY
-598 TALFLPFLSIA
+598 TALFLPFVSVA
-609 TIVRASRAASRGEDK
+609 TIVRASRAASRGVDT

-637 SETPVAPRA
+637 TEAPVASRP
-646 GVVLPA
+646 GIVLPA

-682 AAAAVLGGAA
+682 AAAAVLGGGA

-712 GSLSAKQSFGG
+712 GALSAKQSFGG

-738 AVPRVSES
+738 AVPRASES

-757 AVAAF
+757 AVAAV
-762 LSAVVGGAQSAA
+762 LSAVVGGVQSAA
-774 SSAGAASW
+774 STAGAAAW

-795 LKRFLN
+795 LKRFFN
-801 WAVEVLKDIVPFAF
+801 WAIEVLKDIVPFAF
-815 GFVFGTIFGV
+815 GFAFGTVFGV
-825 FKSGWFVASNLF
+825 LKSGWFVASNLF
-837 RPVQDIFEREDEIG
+837 RPVEAVFKREDAANSKA
-851 TERPSE
+851 SE
-857 AQTGAAILM
+857 AQIGAGVLM
-866 GLTLIVPALAA
+866 GLTLVVPALAA

-896 GVALGVRWAR
+896 GLALGVRWAR
-906 TGEKSESYFKNWERR
+906 TGEKSETFFRNWERR
-921 SLPNALRKAREVVD
+921 SLPNALRKAREVVE
-935 IKIVDAEGAELPVWR
+935 IKLADAEGAETPVWR

-993 ARASA
+993 ARAST
-998 DEPAAAPVEKAE
+998 DEPAAAPAAKAE
-1010 QKPVGKPP
+1010 QAPVGKPP
-1018 VWVAALTGALGLAAG
+1018 VWLAALTGAVGLAAG
-1033 IYAAIAFGAP
+1033 IYAAVAFGAP

-1079 LWTRLIPSVVD
+1079 LWTRLFPSVVD

-1118 PGSVLGAGWAVAGA
+1118 PGAVLGAVWTVAGA
-1132 AFGGAAA
+1132 AFGAVAA

-1165 LMKVI
+1165 LMKVL
-1170 RRVVPFVFGL
+1170 RRVVPFAFGL
-1180 FAGLVSG
+1180 LAGLVSG
-1187 VVGSAAFGAILLGR
+1187 VVGSAAFGALLLGR
-1201 PYFKHVVADDFKHAG
+1201 PYFKHVVGDDFKHAG

-1221 GNLLLKTV
+1221 GNLLLKAV
-1229 ALVLGL
+1229 ALVLG
-1235 VFGLIGVV
+1235 VAFGLVGVV

-1270 VQKFFDHWT
+1270 AQTFFDHWT
-1279 YGALRAELRRLS
+1279 YGALRAELQRLS

-1325 AGTIAGWVGYFRS
+1325 AGTIAGWVGFFRS
-1338 LGVAYKSAKS
+1338 LGVAYTSAKS

-1353 EPVVDEEAQRRW
+1353 EPVVDQDAQRRW
-1365 DRTWR
+1365 DRAWR
-1370 SSKKAALSFFAWGI
+1370 SSKKTALSFFAWGI
-1384 AGAVIGLGIML
+1384 GGAAIGLGIML

-1414 GAGVLGALSLAALIA
+1414 GAGVLGALALAAVIA

>member
-1 MYGTYTRTMLG
+1 
-12 LRTRTNNKGYGLE
+12 
-25 SAMANF
+25 MANF
-31 NRSMFC
+31 NRSLLC
-37 RFIASFLSFVLIQ
+37 RFVASFLSFILIQ
-50 TAPGL
+50 TAPGMG
-55 SVYEAIAQMRTA
+55 VYEALAQMRTA

-74 SSGAAPVRVEMN
+74 SSGVAPVRVEMS
-86 LPSAGAV
+86 LPSASAV
-93 MSPNSVLGLNAS
+93 MTPNSVLGLNAS

-111 VPNVVTPSVAVKMN
+111 VPNVVTPSVAVKTN
-125 QAVQTPAIP
+125 QAVQMPAIP
-134 VTPLSFKPST
+134 VTPISFKPST

-177 GVSLSKIASEKS
+177 GVSLFKIVSEKS

-209 SAYKGTLAVGTPTE
+209 SAYKGTLAVP
-223 SAAASIGDSAPS
+223 AAASIGDSAPS
-235 ALAPAALSAA
+235 ALAPAALSAPA
-245 SKTDAQPPVPS
+245 VSDPQPPSPS
-256 NNEPPATPSAPSRSR
+256 NNESPAPSAPSRSR
-271 VSIGLGLAALG
+271 VSVGLGLAALG
-282 GAAAWYTSAWAVA
+282 GAAAWYTSAWAVS
-295 VLGGFLAPFVAVP
+295 VLGSLLAPFIAVP
-308 ALVLSASWISL
+308 ALALAAAWISL

-369 STDEAMKKDLSANIL
+369 STDEAMKKELSANIL
-384 KYPFIAWLFVL
+384 KYPVIAWLFVL

-405 LIGSAYRLIGTPFL
+405 LLGSAYRLIGTPFL

-450 FPFMGG
+450 FPFAGG
-456 FIVGALKTAFF
+456 FIVGGLKTAFF

-514 GAVGAVIGLASSP
+514 GAVGAVLGLLSSP

-598 TALFLPFLSIA
+598 TALFLPFLSVA

-637 SETPVAPRA
+637 TEAPVASRP
-646 GVVLPA
+646 GIVLPA

-682 AAAAVLGGAA
+682 ALAAVLGGGV

-699 QAWSGSVSGALAE
+699 QAWSGAASGAVAE
-712 GSLSAKQSFGG
+712 GSLSARQSFGG

-738 AVPRVSES
+738 AVPRASES

-752 PTVFG
+752 PTVIG
-757 AVAAF
+757 AVAAV
-762 LSAVVGGAQSAA
+762 LSAVAGGVQSAA
-774 SSAGAASW
+774 STAAAASW

-801 WAVEVLKDIVPFAF
+801 WAVSVLKDIVPFAF

-837 RPVQDIFEREDEIG
+837 RPVEAVFKREDAM
-851 TERPSE
+851 RSKASE
-857 AQTGAAILM
+857 AQIGAGVLM
-866 GLTLIVPALAA
+866 GLTLVVPALAA
-877 FVGSFA
+877 FAGSFA
-883 VGMIAGIPVALTH
+883 VGMIAGLPVAITH
-896 GVALGVRWAR
+896 GLALGVRWAG
-906 TGEKSESYFKNWERR
+906 TGEKSESFFRNWERR
-921 SLPNALRKAREVVD
+921 SLPNALRKAREVVEL
-935 IKIVDAEGAELPVWR
+935 KLSGEGAEMPVWR

-960 AAIPST
+960 AAVPST

-978 RSLADAKLVESKPEA
+978 RSLADAKLAESKPEA
-993 ARASA
+993 APAST
-998 DEPAAAPVEKAE
+998 DEPAAAPVENAE
-1010 QKPVGKPP
+1010 QAPVGKPP
-1018 VWVAALTGALGLAAG
+1018 VWLAALTGAVGLAAG

-1079 LWTRLIPSVVD
+1079 LWTRLFPSVVD

-1110 GLAPLYAI
+1110 GLTPVY
-1118 PGSVLGAGWAVAGA
+1118 GFVGGVLGLAWGAAGA
-1132 AFGGAAA
+1132 AFGLVAA

-1165 LMKVI
+1165 LMKVL
-1170 RRVVPFVFGL
+1170 RRVVPFAFGL
-1180 FAGLVSG
+1180 LAGLVSG
-1187 VVGSAAFGAILLGR
+1187 VVGSAAFGALLLGR

-1221 GNLLLKTV
+1221 GNLLLKAV
-1229 ALVLGL
+1229 ALVLGV
-1235 VFGLIGVV
+1235 VFGLLGVV

-1300 EGEAAIADGWIRMAN
+1300 EGEAALSDGWIRMAN

-1338 LGVAYKSAKS
+1338 LAVAYKSAKS

-1353 EPVVDEEAQRRW
+1353 EPVVDQDAQRRW

-1370 SSKKAALSFFAWGI
+1370 SSKKTALSFFAWGI
-1384 AGAVIGLGIML
+1384 GGAVIGLGIML

-1414 GAGVLGALSLAALIA
+1414 GAGVLGALALAALIA